1 MANEDYAQKMKD
13 ALGKFPVD
21 TSALENLAKSQAELA
36 EKMSSIAIE
45 AAQRSTDLYAHWVQD
60 TLSKLP
66 AVTRA
71 QAEPADYAKAAAEF
85 MSGSTEV
92 AAENLA
98 AFAEIARRVQAETLA
113 LLLSAGKDL
122 TKDATNAARTS
133 RATGSRNGAGT

>member
-1 MANEDYAQKMKD
+1 MANEDYAQKMRD

-21 TSALENLAKSQAELA
+21 TSALESLAKSQAGLA

-45 AAQRSTDLYAHWVQD
+45 AAQRSTDLYAQWIQD

-71 QAEPADYAKAAAEF
+71 QAEPADYAKAATEF
-85 MSGSTEV
+85 MSGSTEA

-122 TKDATNAARTS
+122 TQDATSAA
-133 RATGSRNGAGT
+133 AKDGSGG